1 MQKQVCATLVI
12 ETLMDTGGER
22 GGGKVC
28 LETVVDVNIIM
39 GKGRKGD
46 KGGEPIALCGVENF
60 NRCFRIVV
68 ATVVALLSTVIFI
81 RQRFDPSRGFSSF
94 SSLVAA
100 SILSSFYFAFLLSF
114 CSSTINGYL
123 RIRVFRV

>member
-22 GGGKVC
+22 GGKKVC

-46 KGGEPIALCGVENF
+46 KGGREPIALCGVENF

-81 RQRFDPSRGFSSF
+81 RQRFDSSRGYSF
-94 SSLVAA
+94 S
-100 SILSSFYFAFLLSF
+100 
-114 CSSTINGYL
+114 
-123 RIRVFRV
+123 